1 MPPVPLRPAVLQ
13 SCCSNLADCNPPP
26 PTPPPRRPEFLY
38 LWKINKLDW
47 VVWNVTCLVVL
58 FAGVEIGI
66 GVGVGLSLLL
76 VIYKSAF
83 PRISQLGRLPGTTV
97 YR

>member
-1 MPPVPLRPAVLQ
+1 MHTSPIKLTHAQ
-13 SCCSNLADCNPPP
+13 SATLPC
-26 PTPPPRRPEFLY
+26 RPEFLY

-47 VVWNVTCLVVL
+47 LVWVVSCLVVL

-66 GVGVGLSLLL
+66 GVGVGLSLVL
-76 VIYKSAF
+76 VVYKTAF
-83 PRISQLGRLPGTTV
+83 PRISQLGRLPGTAV